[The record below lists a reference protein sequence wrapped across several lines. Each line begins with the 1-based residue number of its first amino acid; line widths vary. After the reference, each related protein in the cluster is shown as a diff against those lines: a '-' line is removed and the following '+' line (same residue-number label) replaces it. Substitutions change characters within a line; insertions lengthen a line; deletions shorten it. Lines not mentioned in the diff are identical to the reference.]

1 MSRKRNKKGQPE
13 EQVPHNESKAPAKRP
28 QQQRPNKRDNSNNKS
43 QDNTPKHEHA
53 PTYVYLI
60 KNQKT
65 SETYICG
72 GEVAIDPGTFVVA
85 PTRYGLDMAMNLGY
99 IRSKMLSTTVKE
111 LLEIAEAE
119 DFVEESS
126 GCESCKDCPENTSEL
141 PTETVDDLPQESTD
155 ESPETE
161 SPEEAANDV
170 AAENTEDGE
179 SDIEIEHPEE
189 LENDIEEERKQL
201 FEKALE
207 QEKAD
212 RDKSYKGLERI
223 ERVADDYDLMH
234 YKENLE
240 KSLKAMSV
248 CKEKIK
254 THKLDMKLV
263 DAHYLLCESKVLFFF
278 TAENRVD
285 FRELVKDLVSVFR
298 MRIELRQIGVRDES
312 RVLGGLGV
320 CGRDYCCHGV
330 TDHLRPVSIKMA
342 KEQNLSLNSMKISG
356 PCGRLLCCLAYE
368 YDFYKEVKSKLPS
381 VGNRL
386 KIRNELLKI
395 SEVNILSK
403 KYHLTASDGRMLT
416 IPFEKVVFNKDTS
429 RWDVDKKY
437 IEEVLSV

>member
-13 EQVPHNESKAPAKRP
+13 GQEPHNESGAARKK
-28 QQQRPNKRDNSNNKS
+28 QQQPRQNKRENSGGAP
-43 QDNTPKHEHA
+43 QDNTPKYDHA

-72 GEVAIDPGTFVVA
+72 SETAIDPESFVVA

-99 IRSKMLSTTVKE
+99 IRSKMLSTVVKE
-111 LLEIAEAE
+111 LAEKAE
-119 DFVEESS
+119 VADFVEESK
-126 GCESCKDCPENTSEL
+126 GCESCKDCPENQTEML
-141 PTETVDDLPQESTD
+141 IEDETET
-155 ESPETE
+155 ETE
-161 SPEEAANDV
+161 IDV
-170 AAENTEDGE
+170 VVEDE
-179 SDIEIEHPEE
+179 IEIDVTVEVEEEVETPEDVE
-189 LENDIEEERKQL
+189 ADAEMEIEEEREQL

-212 RDKSYKGLERI
+212 RDKSFKNMDRI

-240 KSLKAMSV
+240 KSLQAMSV

-386 KIRNELLKI
+386 KIRSELLKI

-403 KYHLTASDGRMLT
+403 KYHLTASDGRMLM
-416 IPFEKVVFNKDTS
+416 IPFEKVVYNKDMS
-429 RWDVDKKY
+429 RWDVDQKY